1 MRAKHEG
8 FGRWVVLTDDEE
20 QVFGPGT
27 KAEAEAYIKG
37 APSGAPSPAAADQA
51 WASEMAGRA
60 ADRAWQKKLGDDLRA
75 AKMDEEADLR
85 ALLNKRHSPDEAEYI
100 LRQIMPI
107 VEAGLQGGRRE
118 RKYIQ
123 PPKPGGPTPTLNS

>member
-20 QVFGPGT
+20 QVFGPGS
-27 KAEAEAYIKG
+27 KAEAEAFIKG
-37 APSGAPSPAAADQA
+37 APPGASATADADQA
-51 WASEMAGRA
+51 RQREA
-60 ADRAWQKKLGDDLRA
+60 AENALARQHDKRIADDLRA
-75 AKMDEEADLR
+75 AKMEEEADIREVLK
-85 ALLNKRHSPDEAEYI
+85 KRHSADEVDYI
-100 LRQIMPI
+100 LRKIMPI

-123 PPKPGGPTPTLNS
+123 PPKKAA